1 MDEMESVLSLDIP
14 AMKKE
19 DYEDWSIQMV
29 QVQPSLT
36 NVFPKVLAMAMI
48 DNVFQL
54 RIINH

>member
-1 MDEMESVLSLDIP
+1 MDEMESFLSLDIP

-19 DYEDWSIQMV
+19 DYEDCSIQMV
-29 QVQPSLT
+29 QIQPSLT
-36 NVFPKVLAMAMI
+36 NVVPKVLTMAMI